1 MTALTILDEP
11 RVTTPPAPQA
21 QPGATQPDERA
32 VARGLV
38 NGDSDA
44 LEEAFRSWSGMV
56 HAYCTRTVGAQDADD
71 LTQQVF
77 VQAWRSRLT
86 FDPDRGV
93 VPGWLIGIAR
103 NLVARHLQARAG
115 ADTPVAAVKAGHEPD
130 ATDHLA
136 DRMVVTAALRTL
148 PEPQQSALRMS
159 FYDGLSQSEIA
170 TRLDLPLGTVKS
182 HHRRALIHLK
192 SCLEHAHVDR

>member
-1 MTALTILDEP
+1 MTAALLDEP
-11 RVTTPPAPQA
+11 RVTTPPAQPA
-21 QPGATQPDERA
+21 QPIAAEPDERA
-32 VARGLV
+32 VAEALV
-38 NGDSDA
+38 AGDPTA
-44 LEEAFRSWSGMV
+44 LETAFRSWSGMV
-56 HAYCTRTVGAQDADD
+56 HAYCSRTVGAQDADD

-77 VQAWRSRLT
+77 VQAWKSRQT

-103 NLVARHLQARAG
+103 NLVARHLQARGG
-115 ADTPVAAVKAGHEPD
+115 AATPVATVRSEPEPD

-136 DRMVVTAALRTL
+136 DRMVVTAAVDTL
-148 PEPQQSALRMS
+148 PEPQRSALRMS

-192 SCLEHAHVDR
+192 SCLEHAHADR